1 MVNLKKM
8 QMAYKRYV
16 ENFVDGITLD
26 KTQMKYEEAKS
37 ENNAIV
43 EINETEKDHI
53 LLINMYRISS
63 YWLSVWKN
71 EVLINN
77 KNSTKGLK
85 QIQQVVFYQCM
96 CRHIYKDRYP
106 KMKLIDY
113 SFESNMIGLIHL
125 NMFGWSKEEGIFF
138 DFIADHLGENIME
151 ANDWKQHI
159 WFLLELYLQYTNK
172 TILGTNDHVHSAVRS
187 TLEDR
192 DKRCDLIPEELGI
205 YREVLDR
212 WNTPDLDEI
221 TELIAKMS
229 DHHSTLASDLG
240 NSLEFGDFDYAF
252 YPYEILFL
260 LHVRKKQGLPNP
272 NHFDDFLMNTPEA
285 TIDIQDPEPYPELDP
300 LLRMIDDFYRKNYPE
315 YIPNQHGDLFQ

>member
-1 MVNLKKM
+1 MLNSKKL
-8 QMAYKRYV
+8 QLAYKRYLK
-16 ENFVDGITLD
+16 NFADKSTLD
-26 KTQMKYEEAKS
+26 KVQLKYEEAES
-37 ENNAIV
+37 ENTPIV
-43 EINETEKDHI
+43 ESQDIGKDHI
-53 LLINMYRISS
+53 LLINLYRISS

-71 EVLINN
+71 EVLINGN
-77 KNSTKGLK
+77 NSSIGLK
-85 QIQQVVFYQCM
+85 QMQQVTLYQCM

-106 KMKLIDY
+106 KMKLINY
-113 SFESNMIGLIHL
+113 SFESNIIALIHF
-125 NMFGWSKEEGIFF
+125 NMYGWAKEETLFF
-138 DFIADHLGENIME
+138 NFIEDYFGENIME

-172 TILGTNDHVHSAVRS
+172 TLLGTNDHVHLAARS

-221 TELIAKMS
+221 TQLIAKMS
-229 DHHSTLASDLG
+229 DHHATLASDLG
-240 NSLEFGDFDYAF
+240 ESLEFGNFDYAF

-272 NHFDDFLMNTPEA
+272 EHFDDFLMNTPEA
-285 TIDIQDPEPYPELDP
+285 KMNIQDPEPYPELDP
-300 LLRMIDDFYRKNYPE
+300 LLKMVDEFYRKNYPE
-315 YIPNQHGDLFQ
+315 YIPNQHGELFQ

>member
-1 MVNLKKM
+1 MENLKKL
-8 QMAYKRYV
+8 QLANRRYIK
-16 ENFVDGITLD
+16 NFVNGMDD
-26 KTQMKYEEAKS
+26 AHARYEEAKYEIAS
-37 ENNAIV
+37 VV
-43 EINETEKDHI
+43 ESNDVEQDHK
-53 LLINMYRISS
+53 LLIRMYIISS
-63 YWLSVWKN
+63 YWLEVWKN
-71 EVLINN
+71 DVLING
-77 KNSTKGLK
+77 KNSTTGLK

-125 NMFGWSKEEGIFF
+125 NMFGWSKEEEIFF
-138 DFIADHLGENIME
+138 DFISNYFGENIME

-159 WFLLELYLQYTNK
+159 WFVLELYLQYTNK
-172 TILGTNDHVHSAVRS
+172 TILGTNDHVHLAARS

-221 TELIAKMS
+221 TQLIAKMS

-240 NSLEFGDFDYAF
+240 ESLEFGDFDYAF

-285 TIDIQDPEPYPELDP
+285 TMDMQDPEPYPELDP

-315 YIPNQHGDLFQ
+315 YIPNQHGELFQ